1 MNLKPSL
8 AVAFSVSA
16 ATLVCAS
23 THAQTLAGPS
33 FGRPQKRYLQGCS
46 KRYVITRIDFKEVVM
61 THSRFLPTTV
71 VFAVV
76 LAVTAAANRSQ
87 SVAPNPA
94 SYTNHDPTRPQHP
107 NNRHTV

>member
-8 AVAFSVSA
+8 AVAFSVSQRLGLRLHTRA
-16 ATLVCAS
+16 NARR
-23 THAQTLAGPS
+23 PS

-61 THSRFLPTTV
+61 TTQGSTTTV

-76 LAVTAAANRSQ
+76 LASRQPRAARNR
-87 SVAPNPA
+87 
-94 SYTNHDPTRPQHP
+94 
-107 NNRHTV
+107 